1 MEPLALVQEIQALLR
16 FTDTQVESGVDPTHL
31 LASQAASI
39 LSKVRRLR
47 LLIPTEAS
55 DLTEVFRGGGWGA
68 ETQTQ
73 FAVAASA
80 RLQCGDAREEA
91 RRGQWLYF
99 EHTLTQTEWDT
110 ILNTDTPLDT
120 VVRIG
125 VNRLRLLNC
134 SSPSEPC
141 IARITTVLLL
151 ARSPGQTPAIN
162 ELHDLSE
169 EVKKKIKMF
178 VKPFVHPCG
187 WIKTYPRNV
196 AEFPTDIL
204 AFAYNTDSVAVPCP
218 LHVPD
223 ITYISGLKFMRSSA
237 AELRA
242 AESRHK
248 HTGKPPTLQLNSDSS
263 SSNSLEQM
271 LGRAFQGMAMMQQH
285 NHSQLAQ
292 LLGGQGERA
301 SWTPAP
307 TLPSL
312 NDAPCPLGSLNTVQG
327 ESTTSLSVYNALQQG
342 KMFTPRTKAPLAA
355 IMGLGAQASTS
366 DAFVIP
372 KQPQGPPPKQPQF
385 GFSLPGHALIADA
398 VQPPPDVMDADD
410 VIDGMAEKIP
420 ETPNATD
427 TELDPLQELLQ
438 ATSAA
443 MHSSNKPAKQP
454 PTGPDAKPKTTRQ
467 KIAAMAKVPPPSR
480 PRPLSPPTPPQLSR
494 QPSHHHHRNE

>member
-1 MEPLALVQEIQALLR
+1 
-16 FTDTQVESGVDPTHL
+16 
-31 LASQAASI
+31 
-39 LSKVRRLR
+39 
-47 LLIPTEAS
+47 
-55 DLTEVFRGGGWGA
+55 
-68 ETQTQ
+68 
-73 FAVAASA
+73 
-80 RLQCGDAREEA
+80 
-91 RRGQWLYF
+91 
-99 EHTLTQTEWDT
+99 
-110 ILNTDTPLDT
+110 
-120 VVRIG
+120 
-125 VNRLRLLNC
+125 
-134 SSPSEPC
+134 
-141 IARITTVLLL
+141 
-151 ARSPGQTPAIN
+151 
-162 ELHDLSE
+162 LSE

-248 HTGKPPTLQLNSDSS
+248 HTGKPPTLQLTSDSS

-292 LLGGQGERA
+292 LLGGQGERP

-327 ESTTSLSVYNALQQG
+327 DSATSTSVLSALQQG

-355 IMGLGAQASTS
+355 IMGLEAQASTS
-366 DAFVIP
+366 DALVIP

-467 KIAAMAKVPPPSR
+467 KIAAMAKVNPPKAPTPVVTSHATPVVAATLAPPPPKRMRTKGPPPVVTAPKAPPPAS
-480 PRPLSPPTPPQLSR
+480 PIHPPMHDVYGSCTTLYNGGKIQTSTLSSSFRVFLTKGDR
-494 QPSHHHHRNE
+494 VDKKVKWGPSPSVAWEKSLGMIDDKRRSE